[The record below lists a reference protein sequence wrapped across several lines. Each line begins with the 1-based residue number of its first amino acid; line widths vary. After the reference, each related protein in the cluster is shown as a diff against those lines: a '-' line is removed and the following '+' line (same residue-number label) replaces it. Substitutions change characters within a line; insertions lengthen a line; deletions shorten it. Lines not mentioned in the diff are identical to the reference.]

1 MPNGGSDCCLTCWF
15 NSTNR
20 GYRNWMDQRDE
31 SIPPY
36 CEIRDLEIEDPAY
49 TYCANHPHRRP
60 NRDRTPIGPV
70 FQGDSFGHRKLWKQG
85 PDTPEVREHLLDIV
99 RDMFENRPFSGRDS
113 TRGLEYP
120 LGIPSMSVVLTE
132 LVRLKEVRLLNVL
145 RGYAKAGPGAEVRKA
160 ARDLLAQVQQ
170 DLEDPR
176 RVNDSDSD

>member
-15 NSTNR
+15 NATNR
-20 GYRNWMDQRDE
+20 GYRYWRDHRDE
-31 SIPPY
+31 LIPSH

-99 RDMFENRPFSGRDS
+99 RDLFEDRPTSGRDS
-113 TRGLEYP
+113 TRGFEYP

-132 LVRLKEVRLLNVL
+132 LIRLKEVRLLNVL
-145 RGYAKAGPGAEVRKA
+145 RGYAKAGPGDEVRKA
-160 ARDLLAQVQQ
+160 ARDLLAQVQP

-176 RVNDSDSD
+176 VRESDSD